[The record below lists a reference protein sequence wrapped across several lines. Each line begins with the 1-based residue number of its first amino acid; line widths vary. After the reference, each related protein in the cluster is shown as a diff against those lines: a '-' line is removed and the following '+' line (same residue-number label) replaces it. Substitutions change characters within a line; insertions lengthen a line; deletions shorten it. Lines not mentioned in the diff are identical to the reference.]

1 MRKLFFW
8 TTVISGGIAAYL
20 MLKKGEPVLQ
30 VVKEVIQH
38 PIGSLVDQ
46 VRSA

>member
-1 MRKLFFW
+1 MRKVFFW

-20 MLKKGEPVLQ
+20 MLRKGEPVMQ
-30 VVKEVIQH
+30 VAKDVIRH
-38 PIGSLVDQ
+38 PYGSLIDQ